1 MVLLQYFES
10 SCMKKNVS
18 FCESLCEN
26 NGTWTSLSERV
37 SLIKLIVVVGG
48 GLKLICFYIF
58 YGKNEG
64 QKRKRAFK
72 RITAEVEKEKK
83 E

>member
-1 MVLLQYFES
+1 
-10 SCMKKNVS
+10 MKKNVS
-18 FCESLCEN
+18 FCESLCES

-58 YGKNEG
+58 FMEKTRVRKEKGLLSVLLPKL
-64 QKRKRAFK
+64 KRK
-72 RITAEVEKEKK
+72 KK
-83 E
+83 NNGIN